1 VSSTCPTRDQ
11 LIELAKNDPEAI
23 ADLVIMLWGKVGKLE
38 ARIAVLESNSRNS
51 SKPPS
56 SDKGNFT
63 NPPKPNPKSLRKKS
77 GRKQGGQ
84 KGHTGRTLNQ
94 VEKLGRVIDHRI
106 SKGTSCPKCAAAL
119 KVRGFDQALDKDAC
133 ERRQVFELPPIKI
146 EVTEHRAEK
155 CACPNCGEK
164 VVASFPPEVKA
175 PVQYGANLQAAA
187 LYLGGYQLI
196 PYQRLGE
203 LFRDLFGCGLSGG
216 TLANFVKRGGKKARQ
231 ASEHI
236 RQAIKQEPVVHLDE
250 TGCRQHGNRHW
261 LHVACTEKLTFYHID
276 ARRGKEAMF
285 NMGILEGYTGK
296 VVHDFWKSYYHFKSC
311 EHYLCNAHLLREL
324 EYVAE
329 DLRQG
334 WARKMYDV
342 LIEAKKL
349 RDREN
354 AREPAGRRVI
364 GEQTELR
371 ISQLYCEAILEG
383 YELNPEPKREPGQR
397 GRISRGKALNLL
409 HRLEERVGEILS
421 FFTDGSVP
429 FDNNQAE
436 RDIRMMKTREKISGT
451 FRSEQNAQAFCDLR
465 SVISTARKQSHRII
479 DALTQVV
486 HSPENLGKLLVD
498 SS

>member
-1 VSSTCPTRDQ
+1 
-11 LIELAKNDPEAI
+11 
-23 ADLVIMLWGKVGKLE
+23 MLWDKVEKLE

-56 SDKGNFT
+56 SDKGNFS
-63 NPPKPNPKSLRKKS
+63 NPPKPKSLRKRT
-77 GRKQGGQ
+77 GRKPGGQ
-84 KGHTGRTLNQ
+84 KGHQGSTLKQ
-94 VEKLGRVIDHRI
+94 VEQADHVIEHRF
-106 SKGTSCPKCAAAL
+106 SAGDTCPKCEEAL
-119 KVRGFDQALDKDAC
+119 NVSNFSKAIDEATC
-133 ERRQVFELPPIKI
+133 EKRQVFELPPVKI
-146 EVTEHRAEK
+146 EVTEHRAQR
-155 CACPNCGEK
+155 CTCLNCGAK
-164 VVASFPPEVKA
+164 VVATFPTEVKA
-175 PVQYGANLQAAA
+175 PVQYGTNFQATA

-203 LFRDLFGCGLSGG
+203 LFRDLFGCSLSEG
-216 TLANFVKRGGKKARQ
+216 TLSNFVKRGGQKAKQ
-231 ASEHI
+231 TSDHI
-236 RQAIKQEPVVHLDE
+236 RQALKQESVIHLDE
-250 TGCRQHGNRHW
+250 TGCRQHGKRHW

-276 ARRGKEAMF
+276 AKRGKEAML

-296 VVHDFWKSYYHFKSC
+296 VVHDFWKSYYHFELC

-329 DLRQG
+329 ELKQR

-349 RDREN
+349 RAREN
-354 AREPAGRRVI
+354 AREPTSARVI

-371 ISQLYCEAILEG
+371 ISLLYCEAILEG
-383 YELNPEPKREPGQR
+383 YGVNPVPKRIPGQR
-397 GRISRGKALNLL
+397 GAVAKGKSLNLL
-409 HRLEERVGEILS
+409 HRLEERIEEILS
-421 FFTDGSVP
+421 FFTDESVP

-451 FRSEQNAQAFCDLR
+451 FRSEENAQAFCDLR
-465 SVISTARKQSHRII
+465 SVISSARKQSHRII

-486 HSPENLGKLLVD
+486 HSPENLGKLLAY